1 MAPRRRLGIGLPD
14 RRGQRIAELTG
25 AKLHETRFGNYM
37 ISGGYDVEYAGPQG
51 AESVDYPDY
60 AFAAAEMISKGEADR
75 GILICG
81 SGIGM
86 SMAANKVL
94 GIRAALCFTPESA
107 ALARQHNDANVL
119 ALAGWQSEASDVLQI
134 VDTFL
139 TTGFDG
145 GRHARRVNKI
155 IGYEKRRDQE

>member
-1 MAPRRRLGIGLPD
+1 MKVVLGSDHNGV
-14 RRGQRIAELTG
+14 EFK
-25 AKLHETRFGNYM
+25 KLLIDHLKSE
-37 ISGGYDVEYAGPQG
+37 GYEIEDAGPG
-51 AESVDYPDY
+51 GKDSVDYPDY
-60 AFAAAEMISKGEADR
+60 AFATAEKVSSGEAER

-86 SMAANKVL
+86 SMAANKVV

-107 ALARQHNDANVL
+107 ALTRQHNDANVL

-139 TTGFDG
+139 STEFDG
-145 GRHARRVNKI
+145 GRHARRVDKI
-155 IGYEKRRDQE
+155 SEYEMRRVKE

>member
-1 MAPRRRLGIGLPD
+1 VKIVLGADHNGVAFKQLLIDHL
-14 RRGQRIAELTG
+14 
-25 AKLHETRFGNYM
+25 
-37 ISGGYDVEYAGPQG
+37 ISGGYEIEDAGPNDT
-51 AESVDYPDY
+51 ESVDYPDY

-86 SMAANKVL
+86 SMAANKVR
-94 GIRAALCFTPESA
+94 GIRAALCLSPESA

-119 ALAGWQSEASDVLQI
+119 TLAGWQSEASDVLQI

-139 TTGFDG
+139 TTGFEG
-145 GRHARRVNKI
+145 GRHARRVDKI
-155 IGYEKRRDQE
+155 IDYDKRRDNE